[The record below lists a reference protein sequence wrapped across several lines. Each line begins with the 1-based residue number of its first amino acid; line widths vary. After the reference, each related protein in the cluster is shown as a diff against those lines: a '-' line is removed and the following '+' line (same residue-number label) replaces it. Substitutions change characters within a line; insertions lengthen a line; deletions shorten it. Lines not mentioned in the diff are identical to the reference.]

1 MSRPDCAAERGAAA
15 AAGTTADLVD
25 THCHLDQFE
34 DPHRVMLAAAAA
46 GVETLVAVG
55 ENPASNRAVL
65 DLRRARPGRVVAGV
79 GLHPAWVVEQPPAA
93 VEAALEG
100 LPAQLADADLLG
112 EIGLDHKW
120 ARTADQRRF
129 QEETLDR
136 QLALAAVAGKPINLH
151 SRRCQRQVMEKAIGY
166 CRETGLA
173 AQLHWFTQSKKLVRI
188 CNDEGLF
195 ISVGPTVLTD
205 LQAREVAAHVA
216 DDLLLLE
223 SDAPVPVGGV
233 PGHPRR
239 VLEVAT
245 ALAELK
251 RCPVA
256 EVARL
261 TRANFSR
268 FLTAGS
274 GTDGSGR
281 RPGCTTIKSLM

>member
-1 MSRPDCAAERGAAA
+1 MSRPDYAAEPGLAS
-15 AAGTTADLVD
+15 AAGAADLVD

-34 DPHRVMLAAAAA
+34 DPQKVMLAAAAA

-65 DLRRARPGRVVAGV
+65 DLRGARPGRVVAGV
-79 GLHPAWVVEQPPAA
+79 GLHPVWVVEQPPQA
-93 VEAALEG
+93 VEAALAG
-100 LPAQLADADLLG
+100 LAAQLADADLLG

-120 ARTADQRRF
+120 AETADQRRF
-129 QEETLDR
+129 QEEALDR
-136 QLALAAVAGKPINLH
+136 QLALAAAAGKPINLH

-166 CRETGLA
+166 CRETGFA
-173 AQLHWFTQSKKLVRI
+173 AQLHWFTQSKKLIRI

-195 ISVGPTVLTD
+195 VSVGPTVVTD
-205 LQAREVAAHVA
+205 SQAREVAAHVA

-239 VLEVAT
+239 VLEVAM

-251 RCPVA
+251 RCSVA
-256 EVARL
+256 EIAQL
-261 TRANFSR
+261 TRANFRR
-268 FLTAGS
+268 FLSVGSGAGS
-274 GTDGSGR
+274 
-281 RPGCTTIKSLM
+281 